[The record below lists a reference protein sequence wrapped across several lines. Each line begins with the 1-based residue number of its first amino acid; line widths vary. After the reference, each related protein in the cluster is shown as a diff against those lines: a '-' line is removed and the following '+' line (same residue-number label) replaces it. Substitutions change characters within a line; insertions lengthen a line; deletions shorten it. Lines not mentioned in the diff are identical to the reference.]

1 MNGIRLF
8 CFCLIVLNLCACV
21 DEIEL
26 SAPDQPDSGILVQG
40 RFLNGNPGIVT
51 ANVFELYT
59 LSNNLPRAIA
69 GATVVLGDDEGHEVE
84 LLSNYDGNYY
94 LALDPHNPD
103 FPIQTGRKYQL
114 SVTMPNGQIYQSAWE
129 VLLPVPPIDSVHVEW
144 IEREELDN
152 MGRLVSVPYTRF
164 GVSTDLTTPGSSEP
178 GRFRWEFDAAYRI
191 TDDLLKTCYTVRRLL
206 NDNVFVLN
214 SALLAQNNLLGY
226 PLAETTV
233 DYRFAEG
240 FYIIVYQQ
248 SISENAY
255 GYFDELRQLLSRK
268 GTLFDPPAGAIRT
281 NISNITNPDA
291 LVYGFFYVAEQ
302 DTARLY
308 ISPDMAGNPHKRC
321 PIPPSLS
328 GQKGPP
334 NSCDDC
340 LLEAGEASL
349 QKPIWWLF

>member
-1 MNGIRLF
+1 MSGIRLF
-8 CFCLIVLNLCACV
+8 CFCLIVLNFCACV

-40 RFLNGNPGIVT
+40 RLLYGNPGMVT
-51 ANVFELYT
+51 ASVYELYT
-59 LSNNLPRAIA
+59 LSNNLPKPIG
-69 GATVVLGDDEGHEVE
+69 GATVMLRDDQGHEIE
-84 LLSNYDGNYY
+84 LLSNFDGNYY
-94 LALDPHNPD
+94 LEIGPNHPD

-114 SVTMPNGQIYQSAWE
+114 SVAIPNGQTYQSDWE
-129 VLLPVPPIDSVHVEW
+129 VLLSVPPIDSVHVEW
-144 IEREELDN
+144 FEREELDN
-152 MGRLVSVPYTRF
+152 FGQLVPIPYTRF
-164 GVSTDLTTPGSSEP
+164 GVSTDATTPGSSEP
-178 GRFRWEFDAAYRI
+178 ARFRWEFDAAYRI
-191 TDDLLKTCYTVRRLL
+191 TDDLLKTCYTVRKLL
-206 NDNVFVLN
+206 NDNVFALN
-214 SALLAQNNLLGY
+214 SALLAQNNLVGY
-226 PLAETTV
+226 PLAETIV

-255 GYFDELRQLLSRK
+255 GYFDELSQLLSRK

-321 PIPPSLS
+321 PLPPSH
-328 GQKGPP
+328 GGVRPP

-340 LLEAGEASL
+340 LLEAGESSHE
-349 QKPIWWLF
+349 KPSWWLF